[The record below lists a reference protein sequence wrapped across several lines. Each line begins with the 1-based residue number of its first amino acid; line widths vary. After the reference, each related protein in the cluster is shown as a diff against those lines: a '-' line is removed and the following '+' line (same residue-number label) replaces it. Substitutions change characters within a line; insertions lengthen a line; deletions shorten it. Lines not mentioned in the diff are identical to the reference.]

1 MKIKKCHKLA
11 CILYDKNNYVA
22 HIRTSKQ
29 VLTHR
34 LILKKEHRVIQ
45 FNQKAGLKPY
55 IEKQYI
61 LRTLYYY
68 LIMQSS

>member
-1 MKIKKCHKLA
+1 M
-11 CILYDKNNYVA
+11 YSV

-61 LRTLYYY
+61 LRTLYY
-68 LIMQSS
+68 